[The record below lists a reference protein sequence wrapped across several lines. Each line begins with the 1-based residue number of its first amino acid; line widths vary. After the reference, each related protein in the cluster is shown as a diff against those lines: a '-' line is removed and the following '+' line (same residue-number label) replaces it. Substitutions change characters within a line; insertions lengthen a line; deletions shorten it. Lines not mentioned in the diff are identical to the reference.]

1 MKKFIAASLALA
13 LVVPTLLPVHAF
25 ADDAAAAEEP
35 ITLTVFRGDPGDQP
49 TEDNKI
55 YQKIKDEFG
64 VSFEFEFLA
73 GDLDEKLGMM
83 IAGEDYPDL
92 FDGASGPTSS
102 RRRHVSSIRMT
113 TAMTSFTSSRT
124 TALPTASRSSTRSTA
139 RRSSCRSRFL
149 SGQAILRFTPSMSTS
164 T

>member
-92 FDGASGPTSS
+92 FDGGKSAELLIQNGALINLLDS
-102 RRRHVSSIRMT
+102 VSTET
-113 TAMTSFTSSRT
+113 TPR
-124 TALPTASRSSTRSTA
+124 LWD
-139 RRSSCRSRFL
+139 
-149 SGQAILRFTPSMSTS
+149 
-164 T
+164 